1 MKPFKTVSR
10 NIAPI
15 LAGIS
20 LVILAGCS
28 SGTKASQEFAA
39 TGPSVLDAK
48 TNPGTFDLNSNL
60 EPVSLTQVV
69 ANVKDFQ
76 NKVTDVRLRFVHVPL
91 EIPMKE
97 TSPSTWVATLSAN
110 QLKQLGVNGHTMK
123 YEANVIAR
131 DNQGQTGISKQPIE
145 ISVRAPDMNATG

>member
-1 MKPFKTVSR
+1 MKPFKTVSKS
-10 NIAPI
+10 IAPI
-15 LAGIS
+15 LVSFS
-20 LVILAGCS
+20 LVLLAGCA
-28 SGTKASQEFAA
+28 SGSKASQEIAVS
-39 TGPSVLDAK
+39 GPSVLDAK

-69 ANVKDFQ
+69 ANVKDFS
-76 NKVTDVRLRFVHVPL
+76 NKVTDVRIRFVHVPL

-97 TSPSTWVATLSAN
+97 VSPSTWVATLSST

-131 DNQGQTGISKQPIE
+131 DNQGQTGISKQPLE
-145 ISVRAPDMNATG
+145 ISVRAPDLNATG